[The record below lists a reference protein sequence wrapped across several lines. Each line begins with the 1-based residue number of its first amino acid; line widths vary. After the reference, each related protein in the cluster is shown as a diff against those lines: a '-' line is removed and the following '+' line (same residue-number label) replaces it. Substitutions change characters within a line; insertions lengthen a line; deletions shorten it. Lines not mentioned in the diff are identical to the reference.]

1 MRELF
6 DGELKGGIKMK
17 KLSFNE
23 IIIGQKAEYSRLIT
37 ETDIQRFAEVS
48 GDFNPVHMDEEFA
61 KKTFFKGRIA
71 HGLLSAS
78 FISTVLAK
86 ELPGPG
92 SIYLRQELNF
102 KRPVKIGDKITAKVE
117 VISKDNEKKRIILSS
132 ICTNQKNEI
141 VIDGQS
147 IVMLPDE
154 V

>member
-1 MRELF
+1 MKNAYLME
-6 DGELKGGIKMK
+6 GIKMK
-17 KLSFNE
+17 KFKFNE
-23 IIIGQKAEYSRLIT
+23 IVIGQNAEYSRLIT

-61 KKTFFKGRIA
+61 KKSLFRGRIA

-92 SIYLRQELNF
+92 SIYIRQELNF
-102 KRPVKIGDKITAKVE
+102 KRPVRIGDKIIAKVE
-117 VISKDNEKKRIILSS
+117 VIGKDNKKKRIILKS
-132 ICTNQKNEI
+132 ICLNQNDEI

-147 IVMLPDE
+147 VVMLPNED
-154 V
+154 